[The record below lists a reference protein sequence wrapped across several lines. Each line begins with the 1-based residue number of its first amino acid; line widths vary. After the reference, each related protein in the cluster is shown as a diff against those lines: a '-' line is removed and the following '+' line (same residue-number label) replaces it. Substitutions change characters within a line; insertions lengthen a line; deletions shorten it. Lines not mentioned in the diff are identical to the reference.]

1 MTRQEALKILAVLRV
16 AYPSSYRGL
25 DEDMASAMAE
35 LWASQFANM
44 PYSVVSLAVEQLIS
58 KSTFPPTIAE
68 VNEQFLSLW
77 ANATMLLGMH
87 EDSFGEWGIPEQRLD
102 ESTVKTL
109 ETIEKATSRVRSG
122 RYEAP
127 LVELIK
133 SQNLRLTAENKKI
146 ESKR

>member
-16 AYPSSYRGL
+16 AYPNSYRGL

-44 PYSVVSLAVEQLIS
+44 PYSVVSIAVEQLIS
-58 KSTFPPTIAE
+58 KSKFPPTIAE

-87 EDSFGEWGIPEQRLD
+87 RDSFEWEIPEQRLD
-102 ESTVKTL
+102 ESTVQTL
-109 ETIEKATSRVRSG
+109 EMIEEATSHVWSG
-122 RYEAP
+122 RYETP

-133 SQNLRLTAENKKI
+133 SQNLQLTAENKKI

>member
-44 PYSVVSLAVEQLIS
+44 PYSVVSLAIEQWIS
-58 KSTFPPTIAE
+58 KSKFPPTIAE

-87 EDSFGEWGIPEQRLD
+87 KDSFEWEIPEQRLD

-109 ETIEKATSRVRSG
+109 EMIEKATSCMRSG
-122 RYEAP
+122 KYQTP
-127 LVELIK
+127 LVELVK
-133 SQNLRLTAENKKI
+133 SQNLQLTAENKKI